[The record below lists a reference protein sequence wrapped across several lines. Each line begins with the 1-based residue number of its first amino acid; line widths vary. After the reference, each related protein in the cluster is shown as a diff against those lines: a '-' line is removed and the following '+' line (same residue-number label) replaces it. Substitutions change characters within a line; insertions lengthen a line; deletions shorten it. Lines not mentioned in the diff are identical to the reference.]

1 MCHHTLAQEQLPGE
15 LGSAHSWQ
23 WWLSPVAGVCGI
35 TLPGRS
41 LCGHRHLPAQLE
53 PHFTLGPVPTGRV
66 PSGQLRERG
75 DRKELLSFI
84 VPSSAGSD
92 NSFLPHVSSLAV
104 GPMGQGCS
112 HRAAAQCCEG
122 MAVWDWN
129 WGGSDPWAMLAA
141 EGLWGH
147 GWELFCG
154 EPAQFSPLLRQLQSG
169 SNALCPPDA
178 RDAVCLLSCLQL
190 VPVIPGWAEGMVKSC
205 PPLLQL
211 SLCNPL
217 LIPTHQLISWL
228 IPQAINTALP
238 QRAPRPCGHPTGQ

>member
-1 MCHHTLAQEQLPGE
+1 MSPHTCSGTAAWGT
-15 LGSAHSWQ
+15 
-23 WWLSPVAGVCGI
+23 WLSPQLAVVAVSSGWGVWHHLAWQVTVWAQASSCPAGA
-35 TLPGRS
+35 S
-41 LCGHRHLPAQLE
+41 LYPR
-53 PHFTLGPVPTGRV
+53 PVPTGRM

-92 NSFLPHVSSLAV
+92 NSFLPHVSSLAM

-112 HRAAAQCCEG
+112 HRAAAQCSEG
-122 MAVWDWN
+122 MTVWDWN